1 MARTLCF
8 GGMPK
13 ITQGGGC
20 AAHFTGG
27 EGGFWP
33 MNSRNSCK
41 ELLQKITGN
50 ILAKVRAPGDVHA
63 LPLAKNCEIR
73 TAVST

>member
-41 ELLQKITGN
+41 ELLQKITRNG
-50 ILAKVRAPGDVHA
+50 RF
-63 LPLAKNCEIR
+63 IR
-73 TAVST
+73 KTFQAVSHPTTT

>member
-1 MARTLCF
+1 
-8 GGMPK
+8 
-13 ITQGGGC
+13 
-20 AAHFTGG
+20 
-27 EGGFWP
+27 

-50 ILAKVRAPGDVHA
+50 VLAKVRAPGDVHA
-63 LPLAKNCEIR
+63 LPPAKNCEIR